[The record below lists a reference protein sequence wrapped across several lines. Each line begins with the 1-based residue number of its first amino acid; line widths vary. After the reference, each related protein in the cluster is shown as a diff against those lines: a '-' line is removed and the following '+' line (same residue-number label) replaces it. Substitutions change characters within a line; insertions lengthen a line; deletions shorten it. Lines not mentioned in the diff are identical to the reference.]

1 MLWEGV
7 CPPLIFIVEQVCQFR
22 FGVFYNCKYQCASI
36 NVKIEKFW
44 CGLTIND
51 VNGLGFCKRQTF
63 VMFVDCYR
71 RYLFTASPVACPH
84 FWHLGI
90 PHPQSEAISPGWN
103 RVLRGGLTR
112 MINACFRLGIF
123 RGSKVF
129 RSFVSVLSWNKCQSV
144 DCIENFP
151 IYEELFCWNAQ
162 GLNGEKSS
170 CSEY

>member
-7 CPPLIFIVEQVCQFR
+7 GPPLIFIVERVCQFK
-22 FGVFYNCKYQCASI
+22 FGVVNIDVRQCQNFIILVRIDNQWCEWARFLQAPDICDVCWLLSKISFYSISSRLSTLLTFGYSSSAERSYQPRVESCF
-36 NVKIEKFW
+36 K
-44 CGLTIND
+44 G
-51 VNGLGFCKRQTF
+51 GFDSDDK
-63 VMFVDCYR
+63 
-71 RYLFTASPVACPH
+71 
-84 FWHLGI
+84 
-90 PHPQSEAISPGWN
+90 
-103 RVLRGGLTR
+103 
-112 MINACFRLGIF
+112 CFRLGIF